1 MINFKDLALY
11 VLFNAPL
18 SLYSMEAPILE
29 NDSQESFSGPT
40 SLDILNKAR
49 LNASIKKGISNH
61 NGMLVARD
69 ISPTYSLQDPLHV
82 FSLLKKACLKT
93 RELLQQSINY
103 ENSIDF
109 IPEINHL
116 LELLETY
123 QQELRNITD
132 KNNIK
137 VHIDNTLQS
146 FEYAIKQLD
155 EKNKT
160 SSVLSNQ
167 LNELLTIIYSAQAK
181 SIKLGAGPV
190 IPASER
196 YHGNPDIEQH
206 KHAIRVNE
214 LSHLPYTQTEAQMR
228 IFPNGKGDGSTEDI
242 ENTVLFLRQQPELR
256 RYFPQSQTI
265 LKQRLNEI
273 LTEERRHP
281 DKVVLYSAASTG
293 NFSLIMLFTSI
304 RELLKLR
311 EEENL
316 RTIRLLTPLKRS
328 IEEFYA
334 SIFDGGEND
343 QGPIFARNG
352 LSTSLSI
359 VDYHSTEAAL
369 PFWLRNSNTRHN
381 FGEKLQQV
389 LKELNIEFN
398 PNANNSPLERAF
410 HEMVAYQKDFSG
422 SLLQFF
428 VDPEVINEVAWP
440 AKPFGLKMEY
450 QLSTD
455 QQEVI
460 PINNLKDLIILLR
473 SNPLNFNKL
482 RIKELNHSSWSENE
496 DKERALFTNM
506 QARLFINP
514 KLLLDPNYI
523 IIKDYYLK
531 EPAPEKYRKYKQ
543 AIDKLAT
550 LILEAY
556 LNKEHQGE
564 ENILNQDI
572 DGSPYPL
579 PKFQK
584 IIQTKG
590 EALNA
595 DKGM

>member
-1 MINFKDLALY
+1 MIKFKDFALY
-11 VLFNAPL
+11 VLFITPL
-18 SLYSMEAPILE
+18 SVYSMEAPTLE
-29 NDSQESFSGPT
+29 NGSQESFSGPT
-40 SLDILNKAR
+40 SIDILNKAR
-49 LNASIKKGISNH
+49 VNSSIKKGTRNQD
-61 NGMLVARD
+61 GMLVAPD
-69 ISPTYSLQDPLHV
+69 IPATYSLQDPLHI
-82 FSLLKKACLKT
+82 FSLLKKTCLKT

-103 ENSIDF
+103 DNSIDF
-109 IPEINHL
+109 IPEVNHL

-123 QQELRNITD
+123 QQQLRNITD

-137 VHIDNTLQS
+137 GYIDNALQS
-146 FEYAIKQLD
+146 FEVAIKQLD
-155 EKNKT
+155 KKNKT
-160 SSVLSNQ
+160 STVLFNQ
-167 LNELLTIIYSAQAK
+167 LNELLTIVSSAQAK
-181 SIKLGAGPV
+181 SIILGSGPV

-196 YHGNPDIEQH
+196 YQGNPDVEQD
-206 KHAIRVNE
+206 KHTIKENE
-214 LSHLPYTQTEAQMR
+214 LSNLPYTQTEAQMR
-228 IFPNGKGDGSTEDI
+228 LFPNGSTQDI

-265 LKQRLNEI
+265 LKQRLQEI
-273 LTEERRHP
+273 LTEEKRHP

-311 EEENL
+311 EEGNL

-328 IEEFYA
+328 IEEFYT

-343 QGPIFARNG
+343 QGPLFARNG

-359 VDYHSTEAAL
+359 VDYHSTEASL
-369 PFWLRNSNTRHN
+369 PFWLRNSNTRRN

-389 LKELNIEFN
+389 LKALDIEFN
-398 PNANNSPLERAF
+398 PDSNSSPLEKAF

-428 VDPEVINEVAWP
+428 IDPEVINEVAWP

-450 QLSTD
+450 QLLTD

-473 SNPLNFNKL
+473 SNPLNFNNLKI
-482 RIKELNHSSWSENE
+482 REVNQSSWSENE
-496 DKERALFTNM
+496 DKGRTLFTNM
-506 QARLFINP
+506 QARLFITA
-514 KLLLDPNYI
+514 KLLLNPNYV

-543 AIDKLAT
+543 AIDKLAS

-584 IIQTKG
+584 VIQTKG